1 MVEHEEKNT
10 QVLVPDWLEQ
20 FLNVAERVVE
30 RIAGKQTF
38 FWGAVVGGSTGFAAG
53 IVAGIMIGITITLYV
68 VRSTHQ

>member
-1 MVEHEEKNT
+1 MAEHEEKDT

-38 FWGAVVGGSTGFAAG
+38 FWGAMVGGSTGFAAG
-53 IVAGIMIGITITLYV
+53 IVAGIMIGIALALYA
-68 VRSTHQ
+68 VRSAH